1 MTGNERAHRNIAGT
15 SIRRLAFAVLAF
27 AVLAFAVLALAC
39 RPPAPAAPGASGTAA
54 DRPVALE
61 GRWTLCM
68 TEETQGRGP
77 LCAMLTA
84 EARGTGPDSMH
95 YAVTHELPLD
105 SLLGTAHRPPPWG
118 VIAPADSGR
127 WRLLLGVDAGVVN
140 AFDVGLHGMLVRSE
154 DSLSGTWSH
163 SCFAGCPERGRV
175 VLRR

>member
-1 MTGNERAHRNIAGT
+1 MNGTGRVQRGIARAA
-15 SIRRLAFAVLAF
+15 SARLAFVL
-27 AVLAFAVLALAC
+27 LALAC
-39 RPPAPAAPGASGTAA
+39 SAPVPTPADAGGGAGHGLA
-54 DRPVALE
+54 ALE

-77 LCAMLTA
+77 MCAALTA
-84 EARGTGPDSMH
+84 ERRGAGPDSMH
-95 YAVTHELPLD
+95 YAVTHELALD
-105 SLLGTAHRPPPWG
+105 SLLGTPHRPPRYG

-140 AFDVGLHGMLVRSE
+140 AFDVGLHGTLAPSG
-154 DSLSGTWSH
+154 DSLAGTWTH

>member
-1 MTGNERAHRNIAGT
+1 MNAIMRPDQTT
-15 SIRRLAFAVLAF
+15 LPLALAAALAAVLAM
-27 AVLAFAVLALAC
+27 AC
-39 RPPAPAAPGASGTAA
+39 TPRTPAPAYPSGASAGRAA
-54 DRPVALE
+54 GLD

-77 LCAMLTA
+77 MCAALTA
-84 EARGTGPDSMH
+84 ERRGAGPDSMH

-105 SLLGTAHRPPPWG
+105 SLLGTAHRPPPYG

-140 AFDVGLHGMLVRSE
+140 AFDVGLHGTLAPSG
-154 DSLSGTWSH
+154 DSLAGTWTH